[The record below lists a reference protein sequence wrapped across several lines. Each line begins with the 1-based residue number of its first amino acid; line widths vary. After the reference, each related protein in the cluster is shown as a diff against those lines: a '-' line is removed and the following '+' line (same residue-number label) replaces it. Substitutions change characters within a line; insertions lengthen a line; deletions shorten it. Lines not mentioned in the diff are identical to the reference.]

1 MIQSIMLFALGF
13 LVAGLL
19 SVLIAPSMWRR
30 AERLTRRRI
39 ENTTPIKMAD
49 IQADK
54 DQMRAEFA
62 MSARKLELSLE
73 DLKQKAAQRLVEIGR
88 KDAVLDRMR
97 TELGAQRD
105 IGADLSKRIE
115 RLESTLAGAERQI
128 REQQTELTKKDR
140 LLAEAAEKHRS
151 LEARIDEISTTADSR
166 KVENVALKTRLQ
178 NLEDK
183 LSTGDRHM
191 TRRDAEIS
199 SLEARI
205 KELDRSQGETV
216 SSNEKLVRETKRL
229 GEINERL
236 EQQIQIRRDEI
247 VELKR
252 ELNAARVGVKDS
264 EKALKG
270 AEATIVKMRAAA
282 GEAEKNEH
290 KLGDAIARREKE
302 LGEREKEL
310 ERARSDLLAQTAA
323 AERERDESESE
334 WHKERV
340 EGALLRE
347 RLNDLAAEVGRL
359 AATLDES
366 GDINRMI
373 DDAISSDKEAAA
385 ANGNGNGAVRGPAT
399 LAERIRAL
407 QEASER
413 V

>member
-39 ENTTPIKMAD
+39 ENTTPLKMAD

-88 KDAVLDRMR
+88 KDAVLDRLR

-115 RLESTLAGAERQI
+115 KLESTLAGAERQI

-140 LLAEAAEKHRS
+140 LLGEAAEKHRA
-151 LEARIDEISTTADSR
+151 LEARIDEISTVADSR

-178 NLEDK
+178 NLEDR
-183 LSTGDRHM
+183 LSSGDRNL

-199 SLEARI
+199 SLEARV
-205 KELDRSQGETV
+205 KELDRTQGETAG
-216 SSNEKLVRETKRL
+216 SNEKLQREVSRL
-229 GEINERL
+229 MEINERL
-236 EQQIQIRRDEI
+236 EQQVQTRRDEI

-252 ELNAARVGVKDS
+252 ELNAARVGAKDS

-282 GEAEKNEH
+282 GAAEKNENR
-290 KLGDAIARREKE
+290 LGDAIARREKE
-302 LGEREKEL
+302 LTEREKEL
-310 ERARSDLLAQTAA
+310 ETARRDLEAQTAA
-323 AERERDESESE
+323 AERERDETQSE

-373 DDAISSDKEAAA
+373 DDAISSDKDQATA
-385 ANGNGNGAVRGPAT
+385 NGNGAVRGPAT

-407 QEASER
+407 QDASER